1 MIRLELGTETGTEG
15 ERRSGT
21 EADTGVSGAGVD
33 EDTGARTDVGGDEQG
48 CVGAAGTRTAQASW
62 TEPWGGPLSNDAQR
76 RPEPRPQGDRTRDER
91 GSDSSEPRR
100 ALPRH

>member
-1 MIRLELGTETGTEG
+1 MIRLELGTETGAEG

-33 EDTGARTDVGGDEQG
+33 EDTGARTR
-48 CVGAAGTRTAQASW
+48 VGAAGTRTAQASW

-76 RPEPRPQGDRTRDER
+76 RPEPRPDGDRTRDER
-91 GSDSSEPRR
+91 GGDLSEPRR
-100 ALPRH
+100 VLPRH

>member
-1 MIRLELGTETGTEG
+1 MIRLERGTETGTEG

-21 EADTGVSGAGVD
+21 EADTGESGAGVD

-91 GSDSSEPRR
+91 GGDLSEPRR